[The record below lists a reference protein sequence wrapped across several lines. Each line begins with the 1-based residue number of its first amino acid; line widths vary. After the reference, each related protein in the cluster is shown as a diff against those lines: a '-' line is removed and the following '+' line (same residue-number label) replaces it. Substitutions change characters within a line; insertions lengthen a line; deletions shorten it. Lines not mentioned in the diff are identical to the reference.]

1 MASGSSSPW
10 LYKAAAI
17 ASTVVLAGGAG
28 YIIYKYVL
36 AAEPEVEPEPAVSM
50 QELLTGGAA
59 KAAPRSDRATGIPV
73 RRTPS
78 PPKPRSGPSLP
89 ARKSAGNKTT
99 GAAAASADNS
109 AATIPSAEDS
119 TTSAAAAATEPAAT
133 AATATAAS
141 APSKPAT
148 TGLKACACC
157 SQPLKSGGLPQRC
170 SQCKSVYYCSVACQK
185 KHWPEHKLNCTRSG
199 SRLDDASSSSATA
212 QTPSPAAADAA
223 TAATAAGI
231 ATAADSAA
239 AADATDTTAV
249 SASSDASRRGG
260 GSSASTGGLQG
271 ALVEVL
277 RQAAEKGAG
286 TLDGSFEEAVM
297 HFLGGNPS
305 AALSAFQGLL
315 VAAKEQNREE
325 MVIEAQKWLGHT
337 NHKLGNF
344 NAAADAFKAA
354 IDAAKAAG
362 NTAAQVDS
370 AVGLGNLLKVAGQ
383 ASQAAEVLKEAL
395 LIAQEANSAGMQS
408 DVLVAL
414 GNVVM
419 AAEPEEGLACLQ
431 IAVKLREDEVAK
443 ASETGDRAGM
453 ATGMMQAAAAMVNMA
468 AGLFATKRYEQAK
481 QAYEQ
486 AMEIFELME
495 DYDKVIQVLINLANL
510 AELQLDRPGE
520 ALEYRSKL
528 AAALKEASHP
538 GIAGGASTSTCGL
551 CKEPISIFKARSR
564 GDEHGPMLLLGCL
577 HVHHDDCFKKW
588 CDKTHEGAAA
598 VMAAAAAL
606 GGEEAEAAAE
616 AAASPGAKRTA
627 VCPTCQAPVPVMS

>member
-1 MASGSSSPW
+1 MVSGSSSPW

-17 ASTVVLAGGAG
+17 ASTVALAGGAG

-36 AAEPEVEPEPAVSM
+36 AAETEAEPEPAVSM

-59 KAAPRSDRATGIPV
+59 KAAPRSSRATGIPV

-78 PPKPRSGPSLP
+78 PPKPRAGPSLP
-89 ARKSAGNKTT
+89 TRKSAANKVTST
-99 GAAAASADNS
+99 AAAPEEISVHAV
-109 AATIPSAEDS
+109 PSTEDS
-119 TTSAAAAATEPAAT
+119 TASAAAATTSTTEPAAT
-133 AATATAAS
+133 AATATAAA

-170 SQCKSVYYCSVACQK
+170 SQCKSVYYCSIACQK
-185 KHWPEHKLNCTRSG
+185 RHWPEHKPNCTKAVSK
-199 SRLDDASSSSATA
+199 LEDASATA
-212 QTPSPAAADAA
+212 QVPSPEAADDT
-223 TAATAAGI
+223 TAAET
-231 ATAADSAA
+231 ATAADASGTPAIA
-239 AADATDTTAV
+239 GAID
-249 SASSDASRRGG
+249 ASSRGG
-260 GSSASTGGLQG
+260 GSSASAGGLQG

-286 TLDGSFEEAVM
+286 TLDGAFEEAVM

-305 AALSAFQGLL
+305 SALSAFQGLL

-354 IDAAKAAG
+354 IEAAKAAG

-395 LIAQEANSAGMQS
+395 MIAQEANSAGMQS

-419 AAEPEEGLACLQ
+419 AADPEEGLACLQ

-495 DYDKVIQVLINLANL
+495 DHDKVIQVLINLANL

-528 AAALKEASHP
+528 AAALKDASHP
-538 GIAGGASTSTCGL
+538 GIAGGAATSPCGV
-551 CKEPISIFKARSR
+551 CKDHISIYKARSR

-577 HVHHDDCFKKW
+577 HVHHDDCFKEW
-588 CDKTHEGAAA
+588 CDKARGAAA
-598 VMAAAAAL
+598 VVAAAAAR
-606 GGEEAEAAAE
+606 GGEEAEAAV
-616 AAASPGAKRTA
+616 ASPGAKRAA
-627 VCPTCQAPVPVMS
+627 VCPTCQAPVPVMT